1 MCWSFLV
8 PDLFIT
14 TFVNDLVLR
23 QVTIKLLFPIFIP
36 NVKDI
41 LELVIQ
47 LGLLIIL
54 KIIDAICGLRVD
66 EQAETGGLDL
76 AEHGEVGYDL

>member
-1 MCWSFLV
+1 V
-8 PDLFIT
+8 QAYA
-14 TFVNDLVLR
+14 VVA
-23 QVTIKLLFPIFIP
+23 VTIYTLIAS
-36 NVKDI
+36 
-41 LELVIQ
+41 
-47 LGLLIIL
+47 LIIL